1 MAATW
6 TSLATLPK
14 ALPLSKLY
22 LQAVET
28 TIKTIRQFHLSQTIC
43 IATLGLCLGHAV
55 AQTPV
60 SVAPKSKVSEVPPI
74 VFTSEQTPAD
84 FLDMVGLHMKARW
97 RLFFRPP
104 PPTPP
109 TDRGRAALI
118 LGSLLGDSFLVWQAS
133 DSQQFRN
140 NNQDVL
146 TYCRML
152 GLGEKLM
159 PRLMAQ
165 GKMAESNEW
174 KELRREIVE
183 SHQELIRMLR
193 EQKDEDLALMI
204 DLGLWLRVLE
214 IVSTVVA
221 ETPDV
226 DNRTL
231 CIGSPSILQKLR
243 DDFSRI
249 SIEKRDVATLKLIG
263 AAITEV
269 SETWK
274 DMCTSP
280 PTQVQVVK
288 THDKLKKLMQALMDK

>member
-1 MAATW
+1 M
-6 TSLATLPK
+6 L
-14 ALPLSKLY
+14 
-22 LQAVET
+22 
-28 TIKTIRQFHLSQTIC
+28 IRQFLRSQTIC
-43 IATLGLCLGHAV
+43 VATLGFCLGHAM
-55 AQTPV
+55 AQTPP
-60 SVAPKSKVSEVPPI
+60 AENTPKGTASEVQPLAVPCD
-74 VFTSEQTPAD
+74 QTPAD
-84 FLDMVGLHMKARW
+84 FLDLVGQSTKARW
-97 RLFFRPP
+97 RLLFRPP

-118 LGSLLGDSFLVWQAS
+118 LGSLLADNFLVWQAS

-183 SHQELIRMLR
+183 GHQELIRMLR

-214 IVSTVVA
+214 IVSTIVA

-226 DNRTL
+226 DNRPL

-249 SIEKRDVATLKLIG
+249 SIEKRGETTLKLIG

-274 DMCTSP
+274 DADKNP
-280 PTQVQVVK
+280 PTQLQVAT
-288 THDKLKKLMQALMDK
+288 THEKLKELMLALMNK